1 MRSASSSTTRKSFS
15 LTASAS
21 SESRAEEEFNDAF
34 SAFLRAHA
42 PAS

>member
-1 MRSASSSTTRKSFS
+1 MRSSSGSRTRKSFS

-21 SESRAEEEFNDAF
+21 SESRGRAEFNDAF